1 MSRRKF
7 VREIKA
13 KDVKNLNPSD
23 IIYLAMKDGSII
35 LVSDDDDDLID
46 YDDLKLETSY
56 KRKQRYYNKKET
68 KSDGNTSLKTFES
81 DKNYKTNTYSNTSID
96 NKKASSTAHTTLN
109 IVKEKPKVNTR
120 MEKIK
125 DKQKERINKNINY
138 NISTYQRK
146 NENLDKSFDSSQ
158 LPHNNIGFHS
168 IEYVNNN
175 MNKSFDSYKIEP
187 SYNNRTK
194 SNIPNNKYIININNK
209 RQRKENDNK
218 YDDYQKYSNHLVNI
232 SDISFESNDNT
243 ISNRAYRISK
253 DQKYN
258 DYYESSN
265 LSERKPQLRSKSSI
279 ATNPNSKKD
288 CIVQR
293 KEMEIL
299 GRIVNDTNSYR
310 KIDHHHPNTLF
321 DPKCHYCQSLAR
333 ENKISVSNIKTES
346 IYDNYAFLATFG
358 ESGKKKG
365 KGGNEYGRVKNYY
378 L

>member
-35 LVSDDDDDLID
+35 LVSDDNDDLID
-46 YDDLKLETSY
+46 YDDLKLDTSY
-56 KRKQRYYNKKET
+56 KRKHKYYNKKVT
-68 KSDGNTSLKTFES
+68 KSDDNNSLKTFKS

-125 DKQKERINKNINY
+125 YKQNERMNKTINY

-146 NENLDKSFDSSQ
+146 NDKLDKSFDSSQ

-168 IEYVNNN
+168 IEYINNN

-187 SYNNRTK
+187 TYNDRSK
-194 SNIPNNKYIININNK
+194 SNIPNNKFFININDK
-209 RQRKENDNK
+209 RQRKDNINK
-218 YDDYQKYSNHLVNI
+218 FDYYQKYSNHLVNI

-243 ISNRAYRISK
+243 ISNRAYRLSK
-253 DQKYN
+253 EQKYN
-258 DYYESSN
+258 NNYEINNN
-265 LSERKPQLRSKSSI
+265 LSEKKSQLRSKSSI
-279 ATNPNSKKD
+279 ATNLKND
-288 CIVQR
+288 CVVQR
-293 KEMEIL
+293 KEVEIL
-299 GRIVNDTNSYR
+299 GRIVNDKNSYR
-310 KIDHHHPNTLF
+310 NIDHHHPNTLF
-321 DPKCHYCQSLAR
+321 DPKCHYCQNLAR

-365 KGGNEYGRVKNYY
+365 KGGNEYSRIKNYY

>member
-35 LVSDDDDDLID
+35 LVSDDNDVLID
-46 YDDLKLETSY
+46 YDDLKLDTSY
-56 KRKQRYYNKKET
+56 KRKHKYYNKKVT
-68 KSDGNTSLKTFES
+68 KSDDNNSLKTFKS

-125 DKQKERINKNINY
+125 YKQNERMNKTINY

-146 NENLDKSFDSSQ
+146 NDKLDKSFDSSQ

-168 IEYVNNN
+168 IEYINNN

-187 SYNNRTK
+187 TYNDRSK
-194 SNIPNNKYIININNK
+194 SNIPNNKFFININDK
-209 RQRKENDNK
+209 RQRKDNSNK
-218 YDDYQKYSNHLVNI
+218 FDYYQKYSNHLVNI

-243 ISNRAYRISK
+243 ISNRAYRLSK
-253 DQKYN
+253 EQKYN
-258 DYYESSN
+258 NNYEINNN
-265 LSERKPQLRSKSSI
+265 LSEKKSQLRSKSSI
-279 ATNPNSKKD
+279 ATNLKND
-288 CIVQR
+288 CVVQR
-293 KEMEIL
+293 KEVEIL
-299 GRIVNDTNSYR
+299 GRIVNDKNSYR
-310 KIDHHHPNTLF
+310 NIDHHHPNTLF
-321 DPKCHYCQSLAR
+321 DPKCHYCQNLAR

-365 KGGNEYGRVKNYY
+365 KGGNEYSRIKNYY

>member
-35 LVSDDDDDLID
+35 LVSDDNDALID
-46 YDDLKLETSY
+46 YDDLKLDTSY
-56 KRKQRYYNKKET
+56 KRKHKYYNKKVT
-68 KSDGNTSLKTFES
+68 KSDDNNSLKTFKS

-125 DKQKERINKNINY
+125 YKQNERMNKTINY

-146 NENLDKSFDSSQ
+146 NDKLDKSFDSSQ

-168 IEYVNNN
+168 IEYINNN

-187 SYNNRTK
+187 TYNDRSK
-194 SNIPNNKYIININNK
+194 SNIPNNKFFININDK
-209 RQRKENDNK
+209 RQRKDNINK
-218 YDDYQKYSNHLVNI
+218 FDYYQKYSNHLVNI

-243 ISNRAYRISK
+243 ISNRAYRLSK
-253 DQKYN
+253 EQKYN
-258 DYYESSN
+258 NNYEINNN
-265 LSERKPQLRSKSSI
+265 LSEKKSQLRSKSSI
-279 ATNPNSKKD
+279 ATNLKND
-288 CIVQR
+288 CVVQR
-293 KEMEIL
+293 KEVEIL
-299 GRIVNDTNSYR
+299 GRIVNDKNSYR
-310 KIDHHHPNTLF
+310 NIDHHHPNTLF
-321 DPKCHYCQSLAR
+321 DPKCHYCQNLAR

-365 KGGNEYGRVKNYY
+365 KGGNEYSRIKNYY

>member
-35 LVSDDDDDLID
+35 LVSDDNDALID
-46 YDDLKLETSY
+46 YDDLKLDTSY
-56 KRKQRYYNKKET
+56 KRKHKYYNKKVT
-68 KSDGNTSLKTFES
+68 KSDDNNSLKTFKS

-125 DKQKERINKNINY
+125 YKQNERMNKTINY

-146 NENLDKSFDSSQ
+146 NDKLDKSFDSSQ

-168 IEYVNNN
+168 IEYINNN

-187 SYNNRTK
+187 TYNDRSK
-194 SNIPNNKYIININNK
+194 SNIPNNKYIININDK
-209 RQRKENDNK
+209 RQRKDNINK
-218 YDDYQKYSNHLVNI
+218 FDYYQKYSNHLVNI

-243 ISNRAYRISK
+243 ISNRAYRLSK
-253 DQKYN
+253 EQKYN
-258 DYYESSN
+258 NNYEINNN
-265 LSERKPQLRSKSSI
+265 LSEKKSQLRSKSSI
-279 ATNPNSKKD
+279 ATNLKND
-288 CIVQR
+288 CVVQR
-293 KEMEIL
+293 KEVEIL
-299 GRIVNDTNSYR
+299 GRIVNDKNSYR
-310 KIDHHHPNTLF
+310 NIDHHHPNTLF
-321 DPKCHYCQSLAR
+321 DPKCHYCQNLAR

-365 KGGNEYGRVKNYY
+365 KGGNEYSRIKNYY

>member
-13 KDVKNLNPSD
+13 KDIKNLNPSD

-35 LVSDDDDDLID
+35 LVSDDNDDLID
-46 YDDLKLETSY
+46 YNDLKLETSY
-56 KRKQRYYNKKET
+56 KRKHKYYNKKVP
-68 KSDGNTSLKTFES
+68 KSDENNSLKTFENDNS
-81 DKNYKTNTYSNTSID
+81 YKTNTYSNSSID
-96 NKKASSTAHTTLN
+96 NKKATSTTHTTLN
-109 IVKEKPKVNTR
+109 IIKEKPKVNTR

-125 DKQKERINKNINY
+125 DKQNERINKTINY

-146 NENLDKSFDSSQ
+146 NDKLDKSFDSSQ

-187 SYNNRTK
+187 TYNDRSK
-194 SNIPNNKYIININNK
+194 SNIPNNKYIININDK
-209 RQRKENDNK
+209 RQRKDNVNK
-218 YDDYQKYSNHLVNI
+218 FDDYQKYSNNLVNI

-243 ISNRAYRISK
+243 ISNRAYRLSNE
-253 DQKYN
+253 QKYN
-258 DYYESSN
+258 NNYESNNN
-265 LSERKPQLRSKSSI
+265 LSERKSQPRSKSSI
-279 ATNPNSKKD
+279 ATNPKKD
-288 CIVQR
+288 CVVQR
-293 KEMEIL
+293 KEVEIL
-299 GRIVNDTNSYR
+299 GRIVNDKNSYR
-310 KIDHHHPNTLF
+310 NIDHHHPNTLF
-321 DPKCHYCQSLAR
+321 DPKCHYCQNLAR

-365 KGGNEYGRVKNYY
+365 KGGNEYGRIKNYY

>member
-35 LVSDDDDDLID
+35 LVSDDNDVLID
-46 YDDLKLETSY
+46 YDDLKLDTSY
-56 KRKQRYYNKKET
+56 KRKHKYYNKKVT
-68 KSDGNTSLKTFES
+68 KSDDNNSLKTFKS

-125 DKQKERINKNINY
+125 YKQNERMNKTINY

-146 NENLDKSFDSSQ
+146 NDKLDKSFDSSQ

-168 IEYVNNN
+168 IEYINNN

-187 SYNNRTK
+187 TYNDRSK
-194 SNIPNNKYIININNK
+194 SNIPNNKFFININDK
-209 RQRKENDNK
+209 RQRKDNINK
-218 YDDYQKYSNHLVNI
+218 FDYYQKYSNHLVNI

-243 ISNRAYRISK
+243 ISNRAYRLSK
-253 DQKYN
+253 EQKYN
-258 DYYESSN
+258 NNYEINNN
-265 LSERKPQLRSKSSI
+265 LSEKKSQLRSKSSI
-279 ATNPNSKKD
+279 ATNLKND
-288 CIVQR
+288 CVVQR
-293 KEMEIL
+293 KEVEIL
-299 GRIVNDTNSYR
+299 GRIVNDKNSYR
-310 KIDHHHPNTLF
+310 NIDHHHPNTLF
-321 DPKCHYCQSLAR
+321 DPKCHYCQNLAR

-365 KGGNEYGRVKNYY
+365 KGGNEYSRIKNYY

>member
-35 LVSDDDDDLID
+35 LVSDDNDVLID
-46 YDDLKLETSY
+46 YDDLKLDTSY
-56 KRKQRYYNKKET
+56 KRKHKYYNKKVT
-68 KSDGNTSLKTFES
+68 KSDDNNSLKTFKS

-125 DKQKERINKNINY
+125 YKQNERMNKTINY

-146 NENLDKSFDSSQ
+146 NDKLDKSFDSSQ

-168 IEYVNNN
+168 IEYINNN

-187 SYNNRTK
+187 TYNDRSK
-194 SNIPNNKYIININNK
+194 SNIPNNKFFININDK
-209 RQRKENDNK
+209 RQRKDNINK
-218 YDDYQKYSNHLVNI
+218 FDYYQKYSNHLVNI

-243 ISNRAYRISK
+243 LSNRAYRLSK
-253 DQKYN
+253 EQKYN
-258 DYYESSN
+258 NNYEINNN
-265 LSERKPQLRSKSSI
+265 LSEKKSQLRSKSSI
-279 ATNPNSKKD
+279 ATNLKND
-288 CIVQR
+288 CVVQR
-293 KEMEIL
+293 KEVEIL
-299 GRIVNDTNSYR
+299 GRIVNDKNSYR
-310 KIDHHHPNTLF
+310 NIDHHHPNTLF
-321 DPKCHYCQSLAR
+321 DPKCHYCQNLAR

-365 KGGNEYGRVKNYY
+365 KGGNEYSRIKNYY